1 MIELGPDDVP
11 EMEILITNVSKVVNR
26 WNLRANDHAQL
37 FILVSGRVAR
47 AMEAGCTVP
56 ANNL

>member
-26 WNLRANDHAQL
+26 WKLHANDHAQL
-37 FILVSGRVAR
+37 FILVSGPVAR